1 MTDWDG
7 AACTAAI
14 LIPSPMRQ
22 RILSAEAERKL
33 ALLADVVSSFINTA
47 RGAVIDEDALLSDL
61 NTGRIVAA
69 LDVFDEELQPSKSP
83 FRSLSNVVL

>member
-1 MTDWDG
+1 LGRGGSHCGDSDPL
-7 AACTAAI
+7 ADASAD
-14 LIPSPMRQ
+14 
-22 RILSAEAERKL
+22 LSAEAERKL

-69 LDVFDEELQPSKSP
+69 LHVFDEELQPSKSP